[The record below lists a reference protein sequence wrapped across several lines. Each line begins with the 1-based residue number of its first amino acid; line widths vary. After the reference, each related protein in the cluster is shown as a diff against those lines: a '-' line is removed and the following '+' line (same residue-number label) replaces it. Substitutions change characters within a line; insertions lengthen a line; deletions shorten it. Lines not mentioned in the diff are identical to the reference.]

1 MTQTMPRTMK
11 DIAWPFL
18 PGKLATSL
26 SHAEGAYLY
35 LDDGRKVLDA
45 AGGAIVTNIGHGRR
59 EVADAIHAAVM
70 NATYVVPPWLTPERE
85 ALVDELTAHWLPPH
99 LSRVHLCSGGSE
111 ANESAM
117 KIAIQYQ
124 QSRGETSRNVIL
136 ARSVSYHGTTIT
148 TAGVSGHKS
157 RKRGLEGILQ
167 EYPRIETPYPLRC
180 PLGPHHPDA
189 ADYYVNSL
197 EETIEALGAENIAAL
212 IAEPLNGSSGG
223 AITPPDGYWDRVQ
236 ATLKKHGILLIM
248 DEVMTGFGRCGTRWG
263 SDLYDIKPDLLVGG
277 KGLSGGYAAI
287 GGVYASD
294 EIADSIAAAGLD
306 VMFHTFAALPHS
318 CAAATKVLQILREE
332 SLIDR
337 CRETGATLMDRLQA
351 RFGQH
356 PHVAEIRGEGL
367 LIGFEIV
374 KDRETLEPFAIEDGL
389 TPKMVAAG
397 MDAGAFFY
405 PGGTGEVRDIIC
417 LGPPLGIGE
426 PEIDIIENALD
437 AALAVAG
444 T

>member
-1 MTQTMPRTMK
+1 MNDAP
-11 DIAWPFL
+11 WPFL
-18 PGKLATSL
+18 PGKLSTSL

-35 LDDGRKVLDA
+35 LDNGDKVLDA
-45 AGGAIVTNIGHGRR
+45 AGGAIVTNIGHGRK
-59 EVADAIHAAVM
+59 EVADAVHGAIM

-85 ALVDELTAHWLPPH
+85 ALVEELTTHWLPPH
-99 LSRVHLCSGGSE
+99 LNRVHLCSGGSE

-124 QSRGETSRNVIL
+124 QSRGESSRSLIL

-157 RKRGLEGILQ
+157 RKKGLETILQ
-167 EYPRIETPYPLRC
+167 EYPRIQTPYPLRC

-189 ADYYVNSL
+189 ADYYVKNL
-197 EETIEALGAENIAAL
+197 EDTIEELGAKNIAAL

-223 AITPPDGYWDRVQ
+223 AITPPDNYWNRVQ
-236 ATLKKHGILLIM
+236 DILQKNGILLIM
-248 DEVMTGFGRCGTRWG
+248 DEVMTGFGRCGLRWG
-263 SDLYDIKPDLLVGG
+263 SDLYGIKPDLLVGG

-287 GGVYASD
+287 GGVYSRP
-294 EIADSIAAAGLD
+294 EIAESIESAGLD
-306 VMFHTFAALPHS
+306 VMFHTFAALPHA
-318 CAAATKVLQILREE
+318 CAGATKVLQILREE

-337 CRETGATLMDRLQA
+337 CKETGATLKSRLQA
-351 RFGQH
+351 KFGQH

-374 KDRETLEPFAIEDGL
+374 KDRETLEPFPVEDGL
-389 TPKMVAAG
+389 TGKMVSAA
-397 MDAGAFFY
+397 MEAGAFIY
-405 PGGTGEVRDIIC
+405 PGGTGEVRDIVC

-426 PEIDIIENALD
+426 EEMDIIENAMD
-437 AALAVAG
+437 AALAVPASA
-444 T
+444 